1 MKVFTTIPNYPSEN
15 KSIVTIGTFD
25 GVHLGH
31 RVVLRRMREIA
42 KKTKGKSVLLTF
54 SPHPRYVLHKD
65 NQDMKLITTLQE
77 KQDLINQAGLDNLV
91 IHEFTKKFS
100 RIKPVNF
107 VRDILVEQLNVH
119 TLVIGY
125 DHHFGRNRE
134 GSIQELT
141 TLADLYDFNIEKIDP
156 QYFEDV
162 TVSSSKIRKLI
173 EKGEMV
179 KAKQY
184 LGYEFMLNGK
194 VIKGNS
200 LGKTINFPTANIVVE
215 NKWKILP
222 ADGVYAVKIVLEA
235 KEYKGM
241 MNIGQKPTVDG
252 NGISLEVNIFD
263 FNQDIYGKGIEI
275 RFVKRIRDERK
286 FENLLG
292 LKKQLLID
300 RNKARKILGQ

>member
-1 MKVFTTIPNYPSEN
+1 VKVFTTIPTYPSEN

-42 KKTKGKSVLLTF
+42 KKTKGESVLLTF
-54 SPHPRYVLHKD
+54 SPHPRHVLYKD

-77 KQDLINQAGLDNLV
+77 KQDLLNQAGLDNLV

-100 RIKPVNF
+100 RIKPANF

-119 TLVIGY
+119 TLVIGH

-134 GSIQELT
+134 GSIDELT

-235 KEYKGM
+235 KQYKGM

-252 NGISLEVNIFD
+252 NGLSLEVNIFD

-286 FENLLG
+286 FEDLQG

-300 RNKARKILGQ
+300 RNKARQILI

>member
-1 MKVFTTIPNYPSEN
+1 MKVFTTISDYPSEN

-31 RVVLRRMREIA
+31 RVILKRMKEIA

-54 SPHPRYVLHKD
+54 SPHPRHVLHKD

-286 FENLLG
+286 FEDLQA

-300 RNKARKILGQ
+300 KNKAIQILI

>member
-1 MKVFTTIPNYPSEN
+1 MKVFTSIPDYPFEN

-31 RVVLRRMREIA
+31 RVILKRMKEIA

-54 SPHPRYVLHKD
+54 SPHPRHVLHKD

-286 FENLLG
+286 FEDLQA

-300 RNKARKILGQ
+300 KNKALQILK

>member
-31 RVVLRRMREIA
+31 RVILKRMKEIA

-54 SPHPRYVLHKD
+54 SPHPRHVLHKD

-222 ADGVYAVKIVLEA
+222 ADGVYAVKIVLEE

-252 NGISLEVNIFD
+252 NGLSLEVNIFD

-286 FENLLG
+286 FEDLQG

-300 RNKARKILGQ
+300 RNKARQILG

>member
-1 MKVFTTIPNYPSEN
+1 MKVFTSIPDYPFEN

-31 RVVLRRMREIA
+31 RVILKRMKEIA

-54 SPHPRYVLHKD
+54 SPHPRHVLHKD
-65 NQDMKLITTLQE
+65 NQNMKLITTLQE
-77 KQDLINQAGLDNLV
+77 KQDLINQTGLNNLV
-91 IHEFTKKFS
+91 IHEFTKNFS
-100 RIKPVNF
+100 RMKPANF

-141 TLADLYDFNIEKIDP
+141 ALADLYDFNIEKIDP
-156 QYFEDV
+156 QHFEDV

-194 VIKGNS
+194 VITGNS
-200 LGKTINFPTANIVVE
+200 LGETINFPTANIVVE
-215 NKWKILP
+215 NKWKMLP
-222 ADGVYAVKIVLEA
+222 ADGVYAVKIVLKK

-263 FNQDIYGKGIEI
+263 FTQDIYGKGIEI

-300 RNKARKILGQ
+300 RNKARKILG

>member
-1 MKVFTTIPNYPSEN
+1 MKVFTSIPDYPFEN

-31 RVVLRRMREIA
+31 RVILKRMKEIA

-54 SPHPRYVLHKD
+54 SPHPRHVLHKD

-286 FENLLG
+286 FEDLQG

-300 RNKARKILGQ
+300 RNRARQILG

>member
-54 SPHPRYVLHKD
+54 SPHPRHVLHKD

-286 FENLLG
+286 FENLQG

-300 RNKARKILGQ
+300 RNKARKILG

>member
-1 MKVFTTIPNYPSEN
+1 MKVFTSIPDYPFEN

-31 RVVLRRMREIA
+31 RVILKRMKEIA

-54 SPHPRYVLHKD
+54 SPHPRHVLHKD

-215 NKWKILP
+215 DKWKILP

-300 RNKARKILGQ
+300 RNKARKILG

>member
-31 RVVLRRMREIA
+31 RVVLRRMGEIA

-54 SPHPRYVLHKD
+54 FPHPRYVLHKD

-77 KQDLINQAGLDNLV
+77 KQDLLNQTGLDNLV

-286 FENLLG
+286 FENLQG

-300 RNKARKILGQ
+300 RNKARKILG

>member
-42 KKTKGKSVLLTF
+42 KKTKGESVLLTF
-54 SPHPRYVLHKD
+54 FPHPRHVLHKD

-162 TVSSSKIRKLI
+162 TVSSSKIRNLI

-252 NGISLEVNIFD
+252 NGLSLEVNIFD

-286 FENLLG
+286 FENLQG

-300 RNKARKILGQ
+300 RNNARKILG

>member
-42 KKTKGKSVLLTF
+42 KKTKGKSVLFTF
-54 SPHPRYVLHKD
+54 FPHPRYVLHKD
-65 NQDMKLITTLQE
+65 NQNMKLITTLQE

-215 NKWKILP
+215 DKWKILP

-286 FENLLG
+286 FEDLQA

-300 RNKARKILGQ
+300 KNKAIQILI

>member
-42 KKTKGKSVLLTF
+42 KKTKGKSVLFTF
-54 SPHPRYVLHKD
+54 FPHPRYVLHKD
-65 NQDMKLITTLQE
+65 NQNMKLITTLQE

-215 NKWKILP
+215 DKWKILP

-252 NGISLEVNIFD
+252 NGLSLEVNIFD

-300 RNKARKILGQ
+300 RNKARKILG

>member
-42 KKTKGKSVLLTF
+42 KKTKVESVLLTF
-54 SPHPRYVLHKD
+54 FPHPRHVLHKD

-77 KQDLINQAGLDNLV
+77 KQDLLNQAGLDNLV

-263 FNQDIYGKGIEI
+263 FNQDIYGNGIKV

-286 FENLLG
+286 FENLQG

-300 RNKARKILGQ
+300 RNKARKILG

>member
-1 MKVFTTIPNYPSEN
+1 MKVFTSISDYPFEN

-31 RVVLRRMREIA
+31 RVILKRMKEIA

-54 SPHPRYVLHKD
+54 SPHPRHVLHKD

-300 RNKARKILGQ
+300 RNKARKILG

>member
-1 MKVFTTIPNYPSEN
+1 MKVFTSIPDYPFEN

-31 RVVLRRMREIA
+31 RVILKRMKEIA

-54 SPHPRYVLHKD
+54 SPHPRHVLHKD

-241 MNIGQKPTVDG
+241 MNIGQKPTVGG
-252 NGISLEVNIFD
+252 NDKSLEVNIFD

-286 FENLLG
+286 FEDLQG

-300 RNKARKILGQ
+300 RNKARKILG

>member
-1 MKVFTTIPNYPSEN
+1 MKVFTSIPDYPFEN

-31 RVVLRRMREIA
+31 RVILKRMKEIA

-54 SPHPRYVLHKD
+54 SPHPRHVLHKD

-286 FENLLG
+286 FEDLQG

-300 RNKARKILGQ
+300 RNKARQILG

>member
-1 MKVFTTIPNYPSEN
+1 MKVFTSIPDYPFEN

-31 RVVLRRMREIA
+31 RVILKRMKEIA

-54 SPHPRYVLHKD
+54 SPHPRHVLHKD

-200 LGKTINFPTANIVVE
+200 LGKTINFHTANIVVE
-215 NKWKILP
+215 DKWKILP

-300 RNKARKILGQ
+300 RNKARQILG

>member
-42 KKTKGKSVLLTF
+42 KKTKGESVLLTF
-54 SPHPRYVLHKD
+54 FPHPRHVLHKD

-100 RIKPVNF
+100 RIKPANF

-286 FENLLG
+286 FEDLQG

-300 RNKARKILGQ
+300 RNKARQILG

>member
-1 MKVFTTIPNYPSEN
+1 MKVFTSIPDYPFEN

-31 RVVLRRMREIA
+31 RVILKRMKEIA

-54 SPHPRYVLHKD
+54 FPHPRYVLHKD

-252 NGISLEVNIFD
+252 NGKSLEVNIFD

-286 FENLLG
+286 FEDLQG

-300 RNKARKILGQ
+300 RNEARQILG

>member
-1 MKVFTTIPNYPSEN
+1 
-15 KSIVTIGTFD
+15 
-25 GVHLGH
+25 
-31 RVVLRRMREIA
+31 
-42 KKTKGKSVLLTF
+42 
-54 SPHPRYVLHKD
+54 
-65 NQDMKLITTLQE
+65 MKLITTLQE

-215 NKWKILP
+215 DKWKILP
-222 ADGVYAVKIVLEA
+222 ADGVYAVKIVL
-235 KEYKGM
+235 K
-241 MNIGQKPTVDG
+241 QK
-252 NGISLEVNIFD
+252 S
-263 FNQDIYGKGIEI
+263 I
-275 RFVKRIRDERK
+275 RE
-286 FENLLG
+286 
-292 LKKQLLID
+292 
-300 RNKARKILGQ
+300 

>member
-1 MKVFTTIPNYPSEN
+1 MKVFTSIPDYPFEN

-31 RVVLRRMREIA
+31 RVILKRMKEIA

-54 SPHPRYVLHKD
+54 FPHPRHVLHKD

-141 TLADLYDFNIEKIDP
+141 VLADLYDFNIEKIDP

-241 MNIGQKPTVDG
+241 MNIGQKPTVGG
-252 NGISLEVNIFD
+252 NDKSLEVNIFD

-300 RNKARKILGQ
+300 RNKARKILG

>member
-31 RVVLRRMREIA
+31 RVILRRMKEIA

-54 SPHPRYVLHKD
+54 SPHPRHVLHKD

-215 NKWKILP
+215 DKWKILP
-222 ADGVYAVKIVLEA
+222 ADGVYAVKIILEE

-300 RNKARKILGQ
+300 RNKARKILG

>member
-42 KKTKGKSVLLTF
+42 KKTKGKSVLFTF
-54 SPHPRYVLHKD
+54 FPHPRYVLHKD
-65 NQDMKLITTLQE
+65 NQNMKLITTLQE

-156 QYFEDV
+156 QYFENV

-173 EKGEMV
+173 EKGEMG

-184 LGYEFMLNGK
+184 LGYEFLLNGK

-300 RNKARKILGQ
+300 RNKARKILG

>member
-42 KKTKGKSVLLTF
+42 KKTKGKSVLFTF
-54 SPHPRYVLHKD
+54 FPHPRYVLHKD
-65 NQDMKLITTLQE
+65 NQNMKLITTLQE

-286 FENLLG
+286 FEDLQG

-300 RNKARKILGQ
+300 RNKARQILG

>member
-42 KKTKGKSVLLTF
+42 KKTKGKSVLITF
-54 SPHPRYVLHKD
+54 SPHPRHVLHKD

-77 KQDLINQAGLDNLV
+77 KQDLLNQAGLDNLV

-100 RIKPVNF
+100 RIKPANF

-119 TLVIGY
+119 TLVNGY

-300 RNKARKILGQ
+300 RNKAMQILI

>member
-1 MKVFTTIPNYPSEN
+1 MKVFTAIPNYPSEN

-54 SPHPRYVLHKD
+54 SPHPRHVLHKD

-286 FENLLG
+286 FENLQE

-300 RNKARKILGQ
+300 RNRARQILG

>member
-54 SPHPRYVLHKD
+54 SPHPRHVLHKD

-286 FENLLG
+286 FENLQE

-300 RNKARKILGQ
+300 RNKARKILG

>member
-1 MKVFTTIPNYPSEN
+1 MKVFTSIPDYPSEN

-31 RVVLRRMREIA
+31 RVILKRMKEIA

-54 SPHPRYVLHKD
+54 SPHPRHVLHKD

-173 EKGEMV
+173 EKGEMA
-179 KAKQY
+179 KSKQY

-215 NKWKILP
+215 DKWKILP

-286 FENLLG
+286 FEDLQG

-300 RNKARKILGQ
+300 RNKARQILG

>member
-42 KKTKGKSVLLTF
+42 KKTKGESVLLTF
-54 SPHPRYVLHKD
+54 FPHPRHVLYKD

-252 NGISLEVNIFD
+252 NGKSLEVNIFD
-263 FNQDIYGKGIEI
+263 FNQDIYGEGMEI

-300 RNKARKILGQ
+300 RNKARKILG

>member
-54 SPHPRYVLHKD
+54 SPHPRHVLHKD

-300 RNKARKILGQ
+300 RNKARKILG

>member
-1 MKVFTTIPNYPSEN
+1 MKVFTTIPNYPFEN

-31 RVVLRRMREIA
+31 RVILKRMKEIA
-42 KKTKGKSVLLTF
+42 NKTKGKSVLLTF
-54 SPHPRYVLHKD
+54 SPHPRHVLHKD

-300 RNKARKILGQ
+300 RNKARKILG

>member
-1 MKVFTTIPNYPSEN
+1 MKVFTTISDYPSEN

-31 RVVLRRMREIA
+31 RVILKRMKEIA

-54 SPHPRYVLHKD
+54 SPHPRHVLHKD

-125 DHHFGRNRE
+125 DHHFGRNRV

-215 NKWKILP
+215 DKWKILP

-286 FENLLG
+286 FEDLQG

-300 RNKARKILGQ
+300 RNKARQILG

>member
-1 MKVFTTIPNYPSEN
+1 VKVFTSIPDYPSEN

-31 RVVLRRMREIA
+31 RVILKRMKEIA

-54 SPHPRYVLHKD
+54 SPHPRHVLHKD

-241 MNIGQKPTVDG
+241 MNIGQKPTIDG

-300 RNKARKILGQ
+300 RNKARKILG

>member
-31 RVVLRRMREIA
+31 RVILKRMKEIA

-54 SPHPRYVLHKD
+54 SPHPRHVLHKD
-65 NQDMKLITTLQE
+65 NQDMKLITTLHE
-77 KQDLINQAGLDNLV
+77 KQDLLNQTGLDNLV

-100 RIKPVNF
+100 RIKPANF

-134 GSIQELT
+134 GSIQELI

-156 QYFEDV
+156 QHFEDV

-222 ADGVYAVKIVLEA
+222 ADGVYAVKIILEE

-241 MNIGQKPTVDG
+241 MNIGQKPTVGG
-252 NGISLEVNIFD
+252 NDKSLEVNIFD

-286 FENLLG
+286 FEDLQA

-300 RNKARKILGQ
+300 KNKAIQILV

>member
-1 MKVFTTIPNYPSEN
+1 VKVFTTIPNYPSEN

-31 RVVLRRMREIA
+31 RVILRRMKEIA

-54 SPHPRYVLHKD
+54 SPHPRHVLHKD

-215 NKWKILP
+215 DKWKILP

-300 RNKARKILGQ
+300 RNKARKILG

>member
-1 MKVFTTIPNYPSEN
+1 VKVFTTIPNYPSEN

-42 KKTKGKSVLLTF
+42 KKTKGESVLLTF
-54 SPHPRYVLHKD
+54 SPHPRHVLYKD

-77 KQDLINQAGLDNLV
+77 KQDLLNQAGLDNLV

-100 RIKPVNF
+100 RIKPANF

-119 TLVIGY
+119 TLVIGH

-134 GSIQELT
+134 GSIDELT
-141 TLADLYDFNIEKIDP
+141 TLAELYDFNIEKIDP

-173 EKGEMV
+173 EKGEML
-179 KAKQY
+179 KAMHY
-184 LGYEFMLNGK
+184 LGYAFLLSGK

-200 LGKTINFPTANIVVE
+200 LGKTIGFPTANIKVE
-215 NKWKILP
+215 NKLKIYP
-222 ADGVYAVKIVLEA
+222 ADGVYAVKININER
-235 KEYKGM
+235 EYNGM
-241 MNIGQKPTVDG
+241 MNIGQKPTVGD
-252 NGISLEVNIFD
+252 NSKTLEVNIFD
-263 FNQDIYGKGIEI
+263 FNHDIYGNGIKV

-286 FENLLG
+286 FENLQE

-300 RNKARKILGQ
+300 RNKARQILI

>member
-1 MKVFTTIPNYPSEN
+1 MKVFTSIPDYPFEN

-31 RVVLRRMREIA
+31 RVILRRMKEIA

-54 SPHPRYVLHKD
+54 FPHPRYVLHKD

-215 NKWKILP
+215 DKWKILP

-263 FNQDIYGKGIEI
+263 FSDDIYGKAIEVKFI
-275 RFVKRIRDERK
+275 KRIRDERK
-286 FENLLG
+286 FEDLQG

-300 RNKARKILGQ
+300 KNKVIQILV